1 MRSFT
6 SRNDRAKASASY
18 TTSSGETI
26 RMRITKP
33 PTTSTPRPTSTC
45 KAPNTA
51 TDKPTSSTKSKVIS
65 MMKVSKFSKRR
76 PTTGRDSDGPLSF
89 ASTST
94 PHSGT
99 SAAALSPLARP
110 PMERVDSVDLISLQK
125 IPEEGNIRLSDL
137 SLSSLSQGRSPQDS
151 NNKSHRGSTGTATT
165 VSSDFTFSTK
175 SLQSTGDHSACGTF
189 RGITTTESTDGN
201 IISSKSKFPPRRR
214 GGSLSILRP
223 VTSTALTAYMY
234 DTDLDQ
240 TTRSNASCPCDLGRR
255 NSVRFGQV
263 EILEFQRAIG
273 DNPSCASGGPPISL
287 GGTKPLSSQSIGLDD
302 YEIHRTTNRRKR
314 EEMMV
319 PPKLREKWLRDA
331 GYGSAQIHESIRRA
345 SIIKQQREKST
356 RTSTVVHELSQR
368 FKTLGDFWKK
378 KPHQRCGTE
387 TRKKSPSPTKD
398 KIIEVKGTDLLGSSR
413 RGSLV
418 GLSYNELDQKRSVD
432 ALAA

>member
-1 MRSFT
+1 MTNRSSCISHTSRRMMRSFT

-18 TTSSGETI
+18 TTSSGETT
-26 RMRITKP
+26 RMRLTKP

-51 TDKPTSSTKSKVIS
+51 TDKPTSSTKSKVAS
-65 MMKVSKFSKRR
+65 MMKVFKFYKRR

-89 ASTST
+89 ASTCT

-99 SAAALSPLARP
+99 SAAASSPLARP
-110 PMERVDSVDLISLQK
+110 PMERVDSVDLIFLQK

-151 NNKSHRGSTGTATT
+151 NHKSHRGSTGTATT

-319 PPKLREKWLRDA
+319 PPKVREVRTVEPRKLSVALLNSSIWSLSHPPCTHHALKYQFFSLPFACMHHRNGYEMPGMDPLRFTRAFAEPPSSSSK
-331 GYGSAQIHESIRRA
+331 GRRA
-345 SIIKQQREKST
+345 PEPAPWFT
-356 RTSTVVHELSQR
+356 NYPN
-368 FKTLGDFWKK
+368 D
-378 KPHQRCGTE
+378 
-387 TRKKSPSPTKD
+387 
-398 KIIEVKGTDLLGSSR
+398 SR
-413 RGSLV
+413 P
-418 GLSYNELDQKRSVD
+418 
-432 ALAA
+432 

>member
-1 MRSFT
+1 MRIIDRSSCIGHASRRMMRSFT
-6 SRNDRAKASASY
+6 SRNDRAKSSASY
-18 TTSSGETI
+18 TTSAGDTI

-51 TDKPTSSTKSKVIS
+51 TDKPKSSTKSKAAS
-65 MMKVSKFSKRR
+65 MMKVSKLSKRR

-89 ASTST
+89 AST

-99 SAAALSPLARP
+99 SAAASSPLARP
-110 PMERVDSVDLISLQK
+110 PMERVDSLDLISLQK
-125 IPEEGNIRLSDL
+125 TPEEGNIRLSDL

-151 NNKSHRGSTGTATT
+151 NHKSHRGSTGTATT
-165 VSSDFTFSTK
+165 VSSDFTFSAK

-189 RGITTTESTDGN
+189 RGITTTESTDDN
-201 IISSKSKFPPRRR
+201 IISSKSKFPPRRS

-223 VTSTALTAYMY
+223 VASTALTAY

-263 EILEFQRAIG
+263 EILEFQRVIG

-319 PPKLREKWLRDA
+319 PPKLREVRTVEPRKIIRCVVIFIYLESFSSTLHTSCPQISILFSTCMHHRNGYEMPGMDPLRFTIA
-331 GYGSAQIHESIRRA
+331 FAEPPSSSSKGRRA
-345 SIIKQQREKST
+345 PEPAPLFT
-356 RTSTVVHELSQR
+356 NYPN
-368 FKTLGDFWKK
+368 D
-378 KPHQRCGTE
+378 
-387 TRKKSPSPTKD
+387 
-398 KIIEVKGTDLLGSSR
+398 SR
-413 RGSLV
+413 P
-418 GLSYNELDQKRSVD
+418 
-432 ALAA
+432 